1 MVGQGRATSPFCCV
15 RLLRG
20 RSFDGCGCVLAKVA
34 AAVVVLVGGV
44 VAFYDFGCLAVAL
57 EVDYVEVAGF
67 AAAESR
73 FHGAACVGDLGG
85 VFLLPVV

>member
-1 MVGQGRATSPFCCV
+1 M
-15 RLLRG
+15 
-20 RSFDGCGCVLAKVA
+20 
-34 AAVVVLVGGV
+34 VVLVGGV